1 MTVLFSQFLL
11 ICSLLL
17 CLTPTT
23 ALQQRTPD
31 HSTGASAA
39 ESSLLHPLH
48 LSSMDINYTTKPGT
62 LEISCRLF
70 TDDME
75 DALKKQFNVPTDL
88 SVPAKHKAMDELLK
102 KYIALHLKFQANGK
116 PLALNYLGFEKDREA
131 VIVYVES
138 VPVKSL
144 KKLEVYN
151 TLMYDLFD
159 DQTNIMHVVVN
170 GKRKS
175 DKLDYPEAKAVIFE

>member
-1 MTVLFSQFLL
+1 MTALFSQSLLFCYLLLGVLPTPRVQNKTLL
-11 ICSLLL
+11 ITS
-17 CLTPTT
+17 
-23 ALQQRTPD
+23 RERV
-31 HSTGASAA
+31 A
-39 ESSLLHPLH
+39 EMTSLHPLH

-70 TDDME
+70 TDDLE
-75 DALKKQFNVPTDL
+75 DALKKQFKVPTDL
-88 SVPAKHKAMDELLK
+88 SAPAKHKAMDELLK
-102 KYIALHLKFQANGK
+102 KYIAMHLKFQANGK
-116 PLALNYLGFEKDREA
+116 PLAIHYLGFEKDREA
-131 VIVYVES
+131 VIVYIES
-138 VPVKSL
+138 VPIKSL

-175 DKLDYPEAKAVIFE
+175 DKLDYPETKAVIFE